1 MKKTL
6 DANQKTMKMFGKVQ
20 IKADTKDAVKAMNEY
35 KMATN
40 NQIAAIKMRET
51 ISQNSAINEETRQ
64 ARLNALD
71 QVEIA
76 NEKRKTAAVA
86 EYAAAT
92 GLTNT

>member
-1 MKKTL
+1 
-6 DANQKTMKMFGKVQ
+6 
-20 IKADTKDAVKAMNEY
+20 
-35 KMATN
+35 
-40 NQIAAIKMRET
+40 MRET